1 MALAQPPKRTILIGR
16 SSECD
21 VIIDH
26 PEVSGRH
33 AIITLMPDS
42 TVEIKDVGSKNG
54 IYINGKK
61 VLAGAL
67 HAGDK
72 LSLGSHVV
80 DWEEILR
87 NPPPPVGGSGSPTR
101 ATRIPF
107 EKKGAMRTLVW
118 VIIAVAVVGAIL
130 WFFVRQWVFQPK

>member
-1 MALAQPPKRTILIGR
+1 MALAQFPKRTILIGR

-21 VIIDH
+21 VVIDH

-54 IYINGKK
+54 VYINGKK
-61 VLAGAL
+61 VLTGIL
-67 HAGDK
+67 QPGDK
-72 LSLGSHVV
+72 LSLGSYTV

-87 NPPPPVGGSGSPTR
+87 NPPPPGGGSSSPTR

-107 EKKGAMRTLVW
+107 EKKDAVRTLLV
-118 VIIAVAVVGAIL
+118 VIIAIAVVGAIL
-130 WFFVRQWVFQPK
+130 WFFVSPWVFSK